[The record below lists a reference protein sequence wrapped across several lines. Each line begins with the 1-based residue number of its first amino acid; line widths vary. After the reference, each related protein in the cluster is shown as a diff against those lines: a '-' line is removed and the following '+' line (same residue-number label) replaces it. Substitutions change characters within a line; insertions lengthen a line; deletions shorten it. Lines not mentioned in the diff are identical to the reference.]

1 MVDEKKNENVNQEN
15 AGKINNYGLIELIN
29 FLNRFKTISS
39 NQSNDKVQIRAMGHI
54 VWKDQPKKKSM
65 ETAKNM
71 NVNDSKDVEEK
82 TDGKFEIRATEFEIK
97 DSSFDTLAEVIL
109 TKLNYILKH
118 KKEQQWQIKSH

>member
-82 TDGKFEIRATEFEIK
+82 IK
-97 DSSFDTLAEVIL
+97 E
-109 TKLNYILKH
+109 KLNDINSNRNKMELKYGVLDDSY
-118 KKEQQWQIKSH
+118 KLIRDDRDRQ